1 MIHIFVQ
8 DIEGEIARPATTT
21 REINR
26 ISTPNKYQVPSY
38 VRIQEKRGGWSLIRE
53 LVNLGMIL
61 AIIGFFCVCVI
72 LLGILLWG
80 IGIVAPQ
87 TMAHSTQLFIAT
99 PWLIELFEFRGVWF
113 LVWYIFIVSCIM
125 ASFIWL
131 FWMDGR
137 KAVKRLAGFIRQ
149 FKKLPSSSKNAVII
163 IPQLYFMDLFI
174 NFSFI
179 LILLVLNIET
189 PLPTFLEEAE
199 LWEKLYA
206 FANAAV
212 YEELITRLLLIGI
225 PLLIMDTF
233 RRKRRI
239 KGIHYILGGKFSL
252 NFSSITLI
260 LISSLV
266 FAFAHYFSW
275 GLYKVLPTFIGG
287 IIFGYLFIKKGLYAC
302 IVLHFFVDYLGLA
315 MEITDNGAGL
325 GFVIIVFT
333 LFWILMGIFCF
344 IYYLKSLVNQISRS
358 NVGRK

>member
-1 MIHIFVQ
+1 M
-8 DIEGEIARPATTT
+8 
-21 REINR
+21 
-26 ISTPNKYQVPSY
+26 
-38 VRIQEKRGGWSLIRE
+38 RE
-53 LVNLGMIL
+53 LVNIGMII
-61 AIIGFFCVCVI
+61 AIISFFCVCII

-80 IGIVAPQ
+80 ISIVAPQ
-87 TMAHSTQLFIAT
+87 ALVHSTQLYVAT
-99 PWLIELFEFRGVWF
+99 PWLIELFELRGIWF
-113 LVWYIFIVSCIM
+113 LLWYIFIVSCIIT
-125 ASFIWL
+125 SFIWL

-137 KAVKRLAGFIRQ
+137 GAVRRFLKFMRQ
-149 FKKLPSSSKNAVII
+149 FKKFPSNSKNALVI
-163 IPQLYFMDLFI
+163 IPQLYFTDLFI

-199 LWEKLYA
+199 LWEMLYA
-206 FANAAV
+206 FTNAAV

-225 PLLIMDTF
+225 PLLIMDTV

-252 NFSSITLI
+252 NLSSITLI

-302 IVLHFFVDYLGLA
+302 IVLHFFTDYLGFTLD
-315 MEITDNGAGL
+315 ITDNGAGP
-325 GFVIIVFT
+325 GFVIILLT
-333 LFWILMGIFCF
+333 LFWVLMGIFCF
-344 IYYLKSLVNQISRS
+344 IYYLKSLVNSIR
-358 NVGRK
+358 GGDIGCKRL